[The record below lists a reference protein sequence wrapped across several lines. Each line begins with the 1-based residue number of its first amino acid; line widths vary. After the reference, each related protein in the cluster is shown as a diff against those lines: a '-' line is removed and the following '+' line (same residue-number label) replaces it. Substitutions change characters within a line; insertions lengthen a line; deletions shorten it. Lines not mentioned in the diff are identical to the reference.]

1 MPSQTFLK
9 RRRRTSLYILE
20 QSTRRKN
27 SAKSQLVRNTYKF
40 ARKVPGARAGNR
52 TACVRSPPGVIAIS
66 RSRVGTR
73 QYLFEN
79 KQLGVPP
86 PLNFRCRPA
95 TVTSG
100 RLAGRRITAGQ
111 GNTVPQDATQSSFF
125 DLMVE
130 PWLLPKCGDHENKWL
145 NIVGFDRWKDFVRM
159 LDSKSPHF
167 HPHAWARPNYADFSS
182 EILATYDRARR
193 GRPPEANDKKL
204 LNIIGFDRW
213 KTLPGPLHR
222 HRPPI
227 THHPPPPRYN
237 EPLHTPPRPNDPT
250 HRGRQTLRPQNTLRE
265 PGLAGHLQ

>member
-1 MPSQTFLK
+1 MQTSFK
-9 RRRRTSLYILE
+9 RRRRTSLYISE

-130 PWLLPKCGDHENKWL
+130 PWLLPKRGDHENKWL
-145 NIVGFDRWKDFVRM
+145 NIVGFDRWKDFVRTARQQITP
-159 LDSKSPHF
+159 LSPPCVGTSQPWRF
-167 HPHAWARPNYADFSS
+167 LS
-182 EILATYDRARR
+182 ETFATYDRARR
-193 GRPPEANDKKL
+193 GRPQEPMIINDLTSLALIGGKL
-204 LNIIGFDRW
+204 CPDRS
-213 KTLPGPLHR
+213 TATDHPSPT
-222 HRPPI
+222 
-227 THHPPPPRYN
+227 THPHPATMNLY
-237 EPLHTPPRPNDPT
+237 TPPTPK
-250 HRGRQTLRPQNTLRE
+250 
-265 PGLAGHLQ
+265 

>member
-1 MPSQTFLK
+1 MRHKIAFSISWWNHGFFRNVEIMKINGL
-9 RRRRTSLYILE
+9 TSLALIGG
-20 QSTRRKN
+20 K
-27 SAKSQLVRNTYKF
+27 
-40 ARKVPGARAGNR
+40 
-52 TACVRSPPGVIAIS
+52 
-66 RSRVGTR
+66 
-73 QYLFEN
+73 
-79 KQLGVPP
+79 
-86 PLNFRCRPA
+86 
-95 TVTSG
+95 TSCE
-100 RLAGRRITAGQ
+100 L
-111 GNTVPQDATQSSFF
+111 
-125 DLMVE
+125 
-130 PWLLPKCGDHENKWL
+130 
-145 NIVGFDRWKDFVRM
+145 

-167 HPHAWARPNYADFSS
+167 HPHAWARPNHADFSS